1 MTEFAALLKSL
12 ADAEGG
18 RRGASV
24 TLAERMLLPDE
35 HLSPQRQTTRIAFS
49 NISDQI
55 RYIYLCSF
63 ISFISFTADLV
74 CR

>member
-24 TLAERMLLPDE
+24 TLVERMLLPDE
-35 HLSPQRQTTRIAFS
+35 YLSPQRQTTY
-49 NISDQI
+49 QI
-55 RYIYLCSF
+55 RSDMIYLCSF